1 MSDEKIFGEI
11 EGIFGWIKAKRGK
24 DGEEVQGEEMTSY

>member
-11 EGIFGWIKAKRGK
+11 EGIFGWIEKKKKEEAKDKGI
-24 DGEEVQGEEMTSY
+24 